1 MVLVVF
7 VTWKFLLYNIMAI
20 YCYSYIL
27 RLRYYILKL
36 VYNTLISRIEHTSLS
51 LCLSLHSVQIII
63 K

>member
-1 MVLVVF
+1 
-7 VTWKFLLYNIMAI
+7 MAI

-27 RLRYYILKL
+27 GLRHYILKL

-51 LCLSLHSVQIII
+51 LSLCLSLHSVQIII